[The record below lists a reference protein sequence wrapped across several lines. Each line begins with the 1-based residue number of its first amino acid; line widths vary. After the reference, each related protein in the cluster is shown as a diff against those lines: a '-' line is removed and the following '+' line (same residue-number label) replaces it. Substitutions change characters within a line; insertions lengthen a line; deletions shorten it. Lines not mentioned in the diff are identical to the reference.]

1 MISTTLSDFRSDIKH
16 YADEVIDNYETI
28 IINRGKDK
36 GLVVISLQE
45 FNSWRETMYLN
56 STKANREI
64 LSKSIEELN
73 SGKAKLVYKTIEE
86 LKLLEK

>member
-45 FNSWRETMYLN
+45 FNSWRETMYLM
-56 STKANREI
+56 STKANRDA
-64 LSKSIEELN
+64 LDKSIHQLNEGKTVSITMEELE
-73 SGKAKLVYKTIEE
+73 KLTK
-86 LKLLEK
+86 